1 MTEDQNK
8 LYDWLVLTSQ
18 LEAMSVIDIYSDM
31 DACADFETRE
41 ARNRLTEKE
50 KDQAIYQA
58 IIERWMKKY
67 FKEEK

>member
-1 MTEDQNK
+1 MTEDQKK

-18 LEAMSVIDIYSDM
+18 LEEISVIDIYSDM

-58 IIERWMKKY
+58 IIERWMKEF
-67 FKEEK
+67 FKEEE

>member
-1 MTEDQNK
+1 MIEDQKK

-18 LEAMSVIDIYSDM
+18 LEVMSVIDIYSDM
-31 DACADFETRE
+31 DACADFGTRE

-67 FKEEK
+67 FKEGN

>member
-1 MTEDQNK
+1 MNENQQK
-8 LYDWLVLTSQ
+8 VYHWLVLTSQ

-31 DACADFETRE
+31 DACADFETIE

-58 IIERWMKKY
+58 IIERWHDEL
-67 FKEEK
+67 F

>member
-1 MTEDQNK
+1 MNEDQKK

-18 LEAMSVIDIYSDM
+18 LEAISVIDIYSDM
-31 DACADFETRE
+31 DACADFETIE

-58 IIERWMKKY
+58 IIERWHDEL
-67 FKEEK
+67 F

>member
-1 MTEDQNK
+1 MNKDQKK

-18 LEAMSVIDIYSDM
+18 LEAISVIDIYSDM
-31 DACADFETRE
+31 DAYADFETRE

-58 IIERWMKKY
+58 IIECWHDEL
-67 FKEEK
+67 F

>member
-1 MTEDQNK
+1 MTEDQMK

-18 LEAMSVIDIYSDM
+18 LEAMSVSDIYSDM

-58 IIERWMKKY
+58 IIERWHDEL
-67 FKEEK
+67 F

>member
-1 MTEDQNK
+1 MNKDQNK

-18 LEAMSVIDIYSDM
+18 LEAISVIDIYSDM
-31 DACADFETRE
+31 DSYSAFETIK

-58 IIERWMKKY
+58 IFERWHNEL
-67 FKEEK
+67 F

>member
-1 MTEDQNK
+1 MTEDQVK

-18 LEAMSVIDIYSDM
+18 LEAMSVSDIYSDI
-31 DACADFETRE
+31 DACADFETIK

-58 IIERWMKKY
+58 IIERWHNEL
-67 FKEEK
+67 F

>member
-1 MTEDQNK
+1 MTEDQKK
-8 LYDWLVLTSQ
+8 LYDWLVLNSKI
-18 LEAMSVIDIYSDM
+18 EEISVIDIYSDM

-67 FKEEK
+67 FKEEE

>member
-1 MTEDQNK
+1 MTGDQNK

-18 LEAMSVIDIYSDM
+18 LEAISVIGVYSDM
-31 DACADFETRE
+31 DSYADFETIK

-58 IIERWMKKY
+58 IIESWHNKL
-67 FKEEK
+67 F

>member
-1 MTEDQNK
+1 MNKNQKK

-18 LEAMSVIDIYSDM
+18 LEAISVIDIYSDM
-31 DACADFETRE
+31 DACADFKTRE

-58 IIERWMKKY
+58 IIERWHDEL
-67 FKEEK
+67 F

>member
-1 MTEDQNK
+1 MTEDQKK

-18 LEAMSVIDIYSDM
+18 LEAISVIDIYSDM
-31 DACADFETRE
+31 DVCADFETIK

-58 IIERWMKKY
+58 IIECWHNKL
-67 FKEEK
+67 F

>member
-1 MTEDQNK
+1 MNEDQKK

-18 LEAMSVIDIYSDM
+18 LEEISVIDIYSDM

-58 IIERWMKKY
+58 IIERWHDEL
-67 FKEEK
+67 F

>member
-1 MTEDQNK
+1 MTEDQVK

-18 LEAMSVIDIYSDM
+18 LEAMSVSDIYSDI
-31 DACADFETRE
+31 DACADFETIK

-58 IIERWMKKY
+58 IIERWHDEL
-67 FKEEK
+67 F

>member
-1 MTEDQNK
+1 MTEDQKK
-8 LYDWLVLTSQ
+8 LYDWLVLNSQ
-18 LEAMSVIDIYSDM
+18 IEEISVIDIYSDM

-58 IIERWMKKY
+58 IIERWHDEL
-67 FKEEK
+67 F